1 MHRNTKAVRGGEM
14 LMETCYFLLTDLK
27 KKYLITH
34 PKVSYAIFGTSDIPT
49 EFWVSHE
56 RKLF

>member
-1 MHRNTKAVRGGEM
+1 MHRNTKAVCGGEM

-27 KKYLITH
+27 KKIITH

-49 EFWVSHE
+49 EF
-56 RKLF
+56 

>member
-49 EFWVSHE
+49 EF
-56 RKLF
+56 